1 MTRPRH
7 LLLIGTLVAAAILAA
22 GCTSTAPP
30 ASTETG
36 TATLTDMTNRTVTL
50 DASPE
55 RVIGVG
61 AGALRMLV
69 YLNASEMVVAVDER
83 DRQPMTAGA
92 PGMPSGEDRPYLL
105 ANPGLADLPTA
116 GRITGDP
123 ELIMARQPDAVFVT
137 FTTAK
142 DAQTLQEKAGVPV
155 IALVTGDL
163 GANRA
168 AFYKSLRTMGEALG
182 REERAEEVLAYINAT
197 VDDLQRRT
205 RDIPAGERPR
215 AYVGGVAFNGAHGFL
230 STDPAYAPFML
241 LGANNVAA
249 STGAVGQVMIDKE
262 KLIEWNPDV
271 IFIDEA
277 SAALVEADL
286 RDPVLGSLEA
296 VKAGRVH
303 GVMPYNWYANNYDTV
318 LADAYFIGKT
328 LYPEQFAD
336 VDPAQKADEIYR
348 ELDGGSAYGGMQAIF
363 GGFGPFAGVNRG

>member
-1 MTRPRH
+1 MIHPRRF
-7 LLLIGTLVAAAILAA
+7 LLIGVLVAAAILAA
-22 GCTSTAPP
+22 GCTSMAPA
-30 ASTETG
+30 ASPDNG
-36 TATLTDMTNRTVTL
+36 TTTLTDMTNRTVTL
-50 DASPE
+50 NATLE
-55 RVIGVG
+55 RVMGVG
-61 AGALRMLV
+61 AGSLRMLV
-69 YLNASEMVVAVDER
+69 YLKASELVVAVDER
-83 DRQPMTAGA
+83 DRQPMTTGA

-142 DAQTLQEKAGVPV
+142 DAQALQEKAGVPV
-155 IALVTGDL
+155 VALVTGDL

-168 AFYKSLRTMGEALG
+168 AFNKSLRTMGEALG
-182 REERAEEVLAYINAT
+182 REERAEEVLGYINAT

-205 RDIPAGERPR
+205 RDIPAEERPR
-215 AYVGGVAFNGAHGFL
+215 VYIGGVAFNGAHGFL

-241 LGANNVAA
+241 LGATNVAA
-249 STGAVGQVMIDKE
+249 GSGAAGQVMIDKE

-277 SAALVEADL
+277 SAALVETDL
-286 RDPVLGSLEA
+286 RDPVLGSLDA
-296 VKAGRVH
+296 VKAGRVY

-328 LYPEQFAD
+328 LYPDQFAD
-336 VDPAQKADEIYR
+336 VDPAQKADEIYQ
-348 ELDGGSAYGGMQAIF
+348 ELDGGPAYGGMQRIF
-363 GGFGPFAGVNRG
+363 GGFGPFAGVSGG

>member
-1 MTRPRH
+1 MINPRY
-7 LLLIGTLVAAAILAA
+7 LLLIGMLVTAAILAA
-22 GCTSTAPP
+22 GCTSTAPA
-30 ASTETG
+30 ASPDNG
-36 TATLTDMTNRTVTL
+36 TTTLTDMTNRAVALNAT
-50 DASPE
+50 PE

-61 AGALRMLV
+61 AGSLRMLV

-105 ANPGLADLPTA
+105 ANPSLADLPTA

-123 ELIMARQPDAVFVT
+123 ELIMARQPDVVFVT
-137 FTTAK
+137 FATAK
-142 DAQTLQEKAGVPV
+142 DAQTLQEKAGAPV
-155 IALVTGDL
+155 VALVTGDL

-168 AFYKSLRTMGEALG
+168 AFYGSLRTMGKALD

-197 VDDLQRRT
+197 IDDLQRRT
-205 RDIPAGERPR
+205 RDIPVGERPR
-215 AYVGGVAFNGAHGFL
+215 VYIGGVAFNGAHGFL

-241 LGANNVAA
+241 LGAKNVATD
-249 STGAVGQVMIDKE
+249 TGVAGQVMIDKE

-277 SAALVEADL
+277 SATLVEADL
-286 RDPVLGSLEA
+286 RDPVLGSLDA
-296 VKAGRVH
+296 VKAGRVY

-328 LYPEQFAD
+328 LYPQQFAD

-348 ELDGGSAYGGMQAIF
+348 ELDGGPAYEGMQAIF
-363 GGFGPFAGVNRG
+363 GGFGPFAGVSRG